1 MKDGDDV
8 ILRSRGLELPDD
20 IPDVVQQSPAWDG
33 HGSKGNIA
41 GVIQVPGV
49 GQGASDEPQAALK
62 NPCLDQLAAHV
73 LVRAAP
79 RCVEV
84 HHKLDDAPVL
94 VEAWVFGDAGG
105 TAESLPA
112 CSRPYQGLS
121 GLVGAPCVGSPFVPN
136 SPRLE

>member
-1 MKDGDDV
+1 MKDVDDV
-8 ILRSRGLELPDD
+8 ILRRRGLELLDD

-49 GQGASDEPQAALK
+49 GQGASDEPQTALK
-62 NPCLDQLAAHV
+62 NPCLDQLAAHM

-94 VEAWVFGDAGG
+94 VKSRVFGDASG
-105 TAESLPA
+105 TRELLPA
-112 CSRPYQGLS
+112 CPRAYQGLS
-121 GLVGAPCVGSPFVPN
+121 GL
-136 SPRLE
+136 